1 MLKIL
6 DKSWQ
11 ILSKEISL
19 KQLWGLATVSKHN
32 YQKNI
37 FTRTWWNIIIF
48 HTFFVTV
55 MVVVFGFILY
65 YTKLNIF
72 TTINEMLQVI
82 IQGGVVD
89 PTIISDTSA
98 ELDQINLMIL
108 IGMVIFSTLTGVIA
122 AHITLV
128 PTRDEFAQ
136 RKKFI
141 TAVAHELRTPLAV
154 LRTANEVALYD
165 APEGSPWRTL
175 VSENIDEIRRMSNI
189 LNNLVV
195 FSRVGAEESL
205 YFESVHVHEIID
217 TVINKL
223 TSFAQKRK
231 VTLAYTPDHTPYI
244 FANKT
249 AIEQIIYN
257 LVKNAIIY
265 SKDEGGVVTIKT
277 APYSKFL
284 AVSVSDTGIGM
295 SKKDIRHIFEP
306 FYRVN
311 PDSTHVPGTGLGLS
325 LVFEIMKLHK
335 GIITV
340 QSELGVGTTFTLQ
353 LPLQESTR
361 ENDFLLRADNSISF
375 SFNER

>member
-1 MLKIL
+1 
-6 DKSWQ
+6 
-11 ILSKEISL
+11 
-19 KQLWGLATVSKHN
+19 
-32 YQKNI
+32 
-37 FTRTWWNIIIF
+37 
-48 HTFFVTV
+48 

-217 TVINKL
+217 IVINKL